1 MKYKNSISRKFT
13 MHKEMYM
20 GKNVWLI
27 KPNDFN
33 RGRGVRLFNTL
44 EQLRKLMKDFSL
56 GNEMDFYMHNACCQI
71 LANERQLGNIQSL
84 QARLE
89 ETDKGNE

>member
-1 MKYKNSISRKFT
+1 MDRAKNNNGDLKGINKAIEACGSINNDTKYRNIVSRRFT
-13 MHKEMYM
+13 LGEEMYA

-44 EQLRKLMKDFSL
+44 E
-56 GNEMDFYMHNACCQI
+56 
-71 LANERQLGNIQSL
+71 
-84 QARLE
+84 
-89 ETDKGNE
+89 